1 VDIRLIAAT
10 NKDLA
15 DAVKARA
22 FREDLYYRLNVVSV
36 VVPPL
41 RERPEDI
48 AILAEYFVSKF
59 AVKCKV
65 KAKKFST
72 EAVAR
77 LMNYDWP
84 GNVRELENAIE
95 RALVLGVS
103 DAIQPED
110 LPESVLEKDVAV
122 GAQEA
127 KYHTAVKQL
136 KRHLILTAL
145 EEAKGNYTE
154 AARILGVHANYL
166 HRLVRNLNLRTSTRP
181 IVIPHVGAGK
191 SLDGRV

>member
-1 VDIRLIAAT
+1 M
-10 NKDLA
+10 
-15 DAVKARA
+15 
-22 FREDLYYRLNVVSV
+22 
-36 VVPPL
+36 
-41 RERPEDI
+41 
-48 AILAEYFVSKF
+48 LAEYFVAKF
-59 AVKCKV
+59 AAKCKV
-65 KAKKFST
+65 KAKKISP
-72 EAVAR
+72 EAMAR

-110 LPESVLEKDVAV
+110 LPESVLERDVAP

-166 HRLVRNLNLRTSTRP
+166 HRLVRNLNLRTSTRAM
-181 IVIPHVGAGK
+181 VIPHAGAGK